1 MPQIGSKLHAL
12 RARRGLGMREL
23 AARSG
28 VSPSAISLIERNR
41 MSPSVDTLSAVLSAL
56 GSTMAAFFDD
66 LRSDVPYSPFY
77 KAEELVEIG
86 RSDRVS
92 HRLVG
97 MNHPNRRLLLL
108 RERYAPRAATE
119 ATLSHPAEEAGI
131 VTRGAVEVT
140 VDGMSR
146 ILEEGDAYYF
156 DSRSSHSFR
165 NLSNEESEIVSAVT
179 PPTY

>member
-1 MPQIGSKLHAL
+1 MPQIGSKLRAL

-28 VSPSAISLIERNR
+28 VSPSAISLIERDC

-56 GSTMAAFFDD
+56 GSTMSAFFDD

-77 KAEELVEIG
+77 KADELVEIG

-92 HRLVG
+92 YRLVG

-108 RERYAPRAATE
+108 HERYAPRAATE
-119 ATLSHPAEEAGI
+119 ATLTHPAEEAGI

-140 VDGMSR
+140 VNGMSR
-146 ILEEGDAYYF
+146 VLKEGDAYYF
-156 DSRSSHSFR
+156 DSRASHSFR
-165 NLSNEESEIVSAVT
+165 NVSNEDSEIISAVT

>member
-12 RARRGLGMREL
+12 RARRELGMREL

-28 VSPSAISLIERNR
+28 VSPSAISLIERDR

-156 DSRSSHSFR
+156 DSRASHSFR
-165 NLSNEESEIVSAVT
+165 NVSDGESEIISAVT

>member
-1 MPQIGSKLHAL
+1 MPEIGSKLRAL

-28 VSPSAISLIERNR
+28 VSPSAISLIERDR

-56 GSTMAAFFDD
+56 GSTMSAFFDD
-66 LRSDVPYSPFY
+66 LVSDVPYSPFY
-77 KAEELVEIG
+77 KADELVEIG

-97 MNHPNRRLLLL
+97 INHPNRRLLLL
-108 RERYAPRAATE
+108 HERYAPRAATE
-119 ATLSHPAEEAGI
+119 ATLSHAAEEAGI
-131 VTRGAVEVT
+131 VTCGAVEVT
-140 VDGMSR
+140 VNGKSR
-146 ILEEGDAYYF
+146 VLHEGDAYYF

-165 NLSNEESEIVSAVT
+165 NVSSGESKIISAVT

>member
-156 DSRSSHSFR
+156 DSRASHGFR
-165 NLSNEESEIVSAVT
+165 NVSDGESEIISAVT

>member
-1 MPQIGSKLHAL
+1 MPQIGSKLRAL

-28 VSPSAISLIERNR
+28 VSPSAISLIERDC
-41 MSPSVDTLSAVLSAL
+41 MSPSVDTLSAVLSTL
-56 GSTMAAFFDD
+56 GSTMSAFFDD

-77 KAEELVEIG
+77 KADELVEIG
-86 RSDRVS
+86 RLDRVS

-97 MNHPNRRLLLL
+97 MNHPNRHLLLL
-108 RERYAPRAATE
+108 RERYALRAATE

-140 VDGMSR
+140 VNGMSR
-146 ILEEGDAYYF
+146 VLEEGDAYYF
-156 DSRSSHSFR
+156 DSRASHSFR
-165 NLSNEESEIVSAVT
+165 NVSDGESEIISAVT

>member
-1 MPQIGSKLHAL
+1 MPQIGSKLRAL

-23 AARSG
+23 AVRSG
-28 VSPSAISLIERNR
+28 VSPSAISLIERDR

-56 GSTMAAFFDD
+56 GSTMSAFFDD
-66 LRSDVPYSPFY
+66 LSSGVPYSPFY
-77 KAEELVEIG
+77 KADELVEIG

-108 RERYAPRAATE
+108 HERYAPRAATE
-119 ATLSHPAEEAGI
+119 GSLSHPAEEAGI
-131 VTRGAVEVT
+131 VTRGAVEVI
-140 VDGMSR
+140 VDGQSR
-146 ILEEGDAYYF
+146 VLHEGDAYYF
-156 DSRSSHSFR
+156 DSRSSHGFR
-165 NLSNEESEIVSAVT
+165 NVSDGESEIISAVT

>member
-1 MPQIGSKLHAL
+1 MAQIGSKLRAL

-23 AARSG
+23 AVRSG
-28 VSPSAISLIERNR
+28 VSPSAISLIERDR

-56 GSTMAAFFDD
+56 GSTMSAFFDD
-66 LRSDVPYSPFY
+66 LRSEVPYSPFY
-77 KAEELVEIG
+77 KADELVEIG

-108 RERYAPRAATE
+108 HERYAPHAATK

-131 VTRGAVEVT
+131 VIRGAVEVT
-140 VDGMSR
+140 VDGTSR
-146 ILEEGDAYYF
+146 VLEQGDAYYF

>member
-1 MPQIGSKLHAL
+1 MAQIGSKLRAL

-28 VSPSAISLIERNR
+28 VSASAISLIERDR

-56 GSTMAAFFDD
+56 GATMSAFFDD
-66 LRSDVPYSPFY
+66 LRSAVPYSPFY
-77 KAEELVEIG
+77 KADELVEIG

-108 RERYAPRAATE
+108 HERYAPLAATRT
-119 ATLSHPAEEAGI
+119 TLSHPAEEAGI
-131 VTRGAVEVT
+131 VIRGAVEVT
-140 VDGMSR
+140 VDGTSR
-146 ILEEGDAYYF
+146 VLEQGDAYYF

-165 NLSNEESEIVSAVT
+165 NLSSEESEIVSAVT

>member
-1 MPQIGSKLHAL
+1 
-12 RARRGLGMREL
+12 MREL

-28 VSPSAISLIERNR
+28 ISPSAISLIERDR

-56 GSTMAAFFDD
+56 GSTMSAFFDD
-66 LRSDVPYSPFY
+66 LVSGVPYSPFY

-108 RERYAPRAATE
+108 RMSATPPCAATE
-119 ATLSHPAEEAGI
+119 GALSHPAEEAGI
-131 VTRGAVEVT
+131 VTRGAVEVM
-140 VDGMSR
+140 VDGESR
-146 ILEEGDAYYF
+146 ILHEGDAYYF
-156 DSRSSHSFR
+156 DIRSSHSFR
-165 NLSNEESEIVSAVT
+165 NVSEGESEIISAVT

>member
-1 MPQIGSKLHAL
+1 VPQIGSKLHAL
-12 RARRGLGMREL
+12 RARRGLGIREL
-23 AARSG
+23 AVRSG
-28 VSPSAISLIERNR
+28 VSASAISLIERDR

-56 GSTMAAFFDD
+56 GATMAAFFDD
-66 LRSDVPYSPFY
+66 LSSDVPYSPFY
-77 KAEELVEIG
+77 RANELVEIG

-92 HRLVG
+92 HRMVG

-108 RERYAPRAATE
+108 HERYAPRAATD
-119 ATLSHPAEEAGI
+119 ATVSHPAEEAGI

-140 VDGMSR
+140 VNGVSR

-156 DSRSSHSFR
+156 DSRAAHRFR
-165 NLSNEESEIVSAVT
+165 NVSDEESQIISAVT